1 MSEIERNLSLSDRR
15 RHPPSAKSA
24 LSQCRRRASQNG
36 QHSSLG
42 VCGSPANRPLI
53 LAAWADGL
61 AIGFCAF
68 PFVRI
73 RGSRCRAYGAL
84 GGAAPLVLNNRR
96 SVAVCKG
103 NGVSRVTVSVADFIY
118 NEMNSAVCRVLLGQ
132 QGTKQ
137 GTAKRRL
144 SHVCSKHS
152 VNLWRY
158 HRLQDQR

>member
-1 MSEIERNLSLSDRR
+1 MTEDDTRQAQKVPYHSAADARR
-15 RHPPSAKSA
+15 KMVST
-24 LSQCRRRASQNG
+24 QV
-36 QHSSLG
+36 LG
-42 VCGSPANRPLI
+42 YAGRQANRPLI

-84 GGAAPLVLNNRR
+84 GGAAPLVLNNRS

-118 NEMNSAVCRVLLGQ
+118 NEMNSAVCRGSIRPTRDQTRDSKKEAEPCLL
-132 QGTKQ
+132 
-137 GTAKRRL
+137 
-144 SHVCSKHS
+144 
-152 VNLWRY
+152 
-158 HRLQDQR
+158 